1 MIISTVNC
9 EWGGWGA
16 WGSCS
21 QTCNE
26 GTHTKTRSKTTEEA
40 YGGSCTGQPS
50 ETESCIPTY
59 CPSNYLKIKRFLITY
74 VPYKFIQNIEYVPS

>member
-1 MIISTVNC
+1 MNC

-40 YGGSCTGQPS
+40 HGGTCTGLAS

-59 CPSNYLKIKRFLITY
+59 CPSNYFKITHFLIVF
-74 VPYKFIQNIEYVPS
+74 VPNNTKISLMLTKR